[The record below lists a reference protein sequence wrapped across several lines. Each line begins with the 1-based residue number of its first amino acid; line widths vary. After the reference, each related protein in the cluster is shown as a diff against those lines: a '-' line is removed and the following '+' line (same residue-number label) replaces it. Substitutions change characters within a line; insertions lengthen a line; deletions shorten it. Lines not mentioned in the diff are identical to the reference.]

1 MNVREVMAAAVLL
14 SFAPLLPM
22 QAQSDSASPTRDG
35 ILQIR
40 GASPLAALRL
50 SPSLGIVEDSLRKVG
65 RGVWLRDLQHGTGE
79 PVDTGDVVSVHYV
92 GQLANGETFDASAR
106 RPFTFALGADQVIA
120 GWEDGVRGMR
130 VGGRRQLVIPPHL
143 GYGPS
148 GAGPIPP
155 DAVLVF
161 DVTLVD
167 ARPK

>member
-1 MNVREVMAAAVLL
+1 LIRSEVMVVAVLL
-14 SFAPLLPM
+14 SFAPLLPAR
-22 QAQSDSASPTRDG
+22 AQSDSTSASRDG
-35 ILQIR
+35 LLQIR
-40 GASPLAALRL
+40 GYSPFGALRL

-65 RGVWLRDLQHGTGE
+65 RGVWVRDIQHGTGE

-92 GQLANGETFDASAR
+92 GQLANGETFDASDR
-106 RPFTFALGADQVIA
+106 RPFTFTLGNDQVIA

-143 GYGPS
+143 GYGAT
-148 GAGPIPP
+148 GAGRIPP

-167 ARPK
+167 ARLR